1 MDEIKAGYLYHIKA
15 WNTDYSK
22 IQYHKIIK
30 VINIENDKMHFKLL
44 DTVLQHAGS
53 ETGTEYKGYYNI
65 DSLNFPNNR
74 DIKFTK
80 WRHYEIEEIGNKETH
95 PEYYL

>member
-15 WNTDYSK
+15 WNSDYSK
-22 IQYHKIIK
+22 IKYHKIIK

-44 DTVLQHAGS
+44 DTVLQDAQS
-53 ETGTEYKGYYNI
+53 ETGNNNGHYNI

-74 DIKFTK
+74 DKNFTK
-80 WRHYEIEEIGNKETH
+80 WRHYEIEEIGNKETR